1 MTQDIKLAFRP
12 DRQGMQKLLGELEA
26 EVMEVVWERGACTAR
41 VVHEHLQQTSRS
53 LAYSTIKTVLERLSE
68 KRLLVRQKVDNAYVY
83 RPASSKAEFTS
94 RAMQRIVDSLL
105 DSFPES
111 VVDHL
116 LYRFDH
122 ATPEQRSRLEP
133 LVARVQSSHRNGG

>member
-1 MTQDIKLAFRP
+1 MAQDIKLAFRP

-26 EVMEVVWERGACTAR
+26 EVMEIVWERGACTAR

-68 KRLLVRQKVDNAYVY
+68 KRLLMRQKVDNAYVY
-83 RPASSKAEFTS
+83 RPASSKAEFTR

-105 DSFPES
+105 DSFPGP
-111 VVDHL
+111 VVDHFL
-116 LYRFDH
+116 DHFDH
-122 ATPEQRSRLEP
+122 ATPEQQSRLEH
-133 LVARVQSSHRNGG
+133 LVARVQSGQRNGA